1 MANFKED
8 LIQKLND
15 KNLSEGSIKLYLRNL
30 EKLNDGNLQSFKF
43 LNNVEKIV
51 EKITKYKPNTQ
62 RGILISIVS
71 VLGCCPED
79 KKLMKIRNKYYNLM
93 NDKNTEIKE
102 NATDEPTEEQKANW
116 ISWDDVKKKFEE
128 LKSEVNKF
136 KDNKKIS
143 EKFEKIEPIVNGSKF
158 MSLKLDD
165 KYQVDVWHVETKE
178 KFWETY
184 SRHVIEKNK
193 LIYINKFLKN
203 N

>member
-102 NATDEPTEEQKANW
+102 KMFTVQLDSDSAD
-116 ISWDDVKKKFEE
+116 SKKKK
-128 LKSEVNKF
+128 KS
-136 KDNKKIS
+136 I
-143 EKFEKIEPIVNGSKF
+143 IIP
-158 MSLKLDD
+158 
-165 KYQVDVWHVETKE
+165 T
-178 KFWETY
+178 TA
-184 SRHVIEKNK
+184 
-193 LIYINKFLKN
+193 
-203 N
+203 